1 VDSGAGGGSDT
12 LISGSGTDIL
22 IGGAGSNN
30 LYSNGGF
37 DIMIGN
43 GGEITYKSADDLIV
57 QSLDIKLGGSNQ
69 LHATGTGNA
78 IMMGGLGPN
87 SFWGNFSDDAMFGQF
102 AYLEI
107 INDRIVT
114 ADCWWFADDVIA
126 KQLSTLSDAQ
136 GGESSLPPVTSG
148 ISLDQVSVAQ
158 AVETQL
164 FKAAVD
170 ISSLYGPND
179 LSQMQQEQSSH
190 PGSYD
195 VPAQTPR
202 QTPAQ
207 APEKSVAPIEKH
219 TEKHEQHID
228 KRAGKHH
235 KKHNEKQDAHPAHSV
250 SSQQGKTIGSID
262 NNQTPPSQGAL
273 RNSGQGV
280 KSKDLSVALAGLAG
294 WGAMTVD
301 EVKKSSGLLSRD
313 GFKRLRSKSDN
324 ERFLS
329 YLDHG
334 RSDED
339 GALDWF
345 PVQSS
350 ENPTDIHPRQ

>member
-1 VDSGAGGGSDT
+1 
-12 LISGSGTDIL
+12 
-22 IGGAGSNN
+22 
-30 LYSNGGF
+30 
-37 DIMIGN
+37 MIGN
-43 GGEITYKSADDLIV
+43 GGEITYKSTDDLIV
-57 QSLDIKLGGSNQ
+57 QSLEIKLGGSNQ

-87 SFWGNFSDDAMFGQF
+87 SFWGGFSDDAMFGQF

-114 ADCWWFADDVIA
+114 ADSWWFGDDVIA

-136 GGESSLPPVTSG
+136 GGESSLSQVTSG
-148 ISLDQVSVAQ
+148 TSLGQISVVQ
-158 AVETQL
+158 AVETQR
-164 FKAAVD
+164 FNAAVD
-170 ISSLYGPND
+170 IRALYGPND
-179 LSQMQQEQSSH
+179 LSLMQQEQSSH

-195 VPAQTPR
+195 VPAQTHE

-207 APEKSVAPIEKH
+207 APEKTVAPIEEH
-219 TEKHEQHID
+219 TETHEQD
-228 KRAGKHH
+228 KGKHADKHH
-235 KKHNEKQDAHPAHSV
+235 KKHQELHHGNKQNAHPAHSV

-262 NNQTPPSQGAL
+262 NNQTHPSQVAL

-294 WGAMTVD
+294 WGAMDVD
-301 EVKKSSGLLSRD
+301 EVKKISGLLSRD
-313 GFKRLRSKSDN
+313 GFTRLRSKSDN

-334 RSDED
+334 RSEDD

-350 ENPTDIHPRQ
+350 EDPADINPQQ